1 MSKLTKSQFDATMK
15 LLKKDGKLTAS
26 GILKEASKK
35 GSPLH
40 CLFEWDD
47 AKASHQYRMWQSRSM
62 VKRLNLSIDVDEEK
76 LVHVPVV
83 NAKEGAY
90 KPVKVVV
97 KIISDFEMA
106 MDEAVIK
113 LAAAERSVKLLQD
126 VALKESPDRAAVL
139 GVAIKSLE
147 TASEALKH
155 LH

>member
-15 LLKKDGKLTAS
+15 LLKKAGKLTAS
-26 GILKEASKK
+26 GILKEAEKK
-35 GSPLH
+35 TSPLH
-40 CLFEWDD
+40 ALFEWDNT
-47 AKASHQYRMWQSRSM
+47 KAAHQYRMWQSRSM
-62 VKRLNLSIDVDEEK
+62 VKRLNLSIEVDEEK

-83 NAKEGAY
+83 NSKEGEY

-97 KIISDFEMA
+97 EIISDFELA
-106 MDEAVIK
+106 MNEAVSK

-126 VALKESPDRAAVL
+126 VAAKESPDRAAVL
-139 GVAIKSLE
+139 GVAIKSIE